1 MTRKW
6 TGVKL
11 VAVGPL
17 KWTCRGEL
25 LAFDAGDIFSLDE
38 KDLAVPGVDPDFW
51 LKVGA
56 VEVYVEPRPKAEA
69 KKEAGDG

>member
-6 TGVKL
+6 AGVKL
-11 VAVGPL
+11 LAVGTL
-17 KWTCRGEL
+17 KWTVRGEL
-25 LAFDAGDIFSLDE
+25 MAFEAGDIFSLDE

-56 VEVYVEPRPKAEA
+56 VEVYVEPKPKVEA
-69 KKEAGDG
+69 KKEAAGG

>member
-6 TGVKL
+6 VGVKL

-17 KWTCRGEL
+17 KWTVRGDL
-25 LAFDAGDIFSLDE
+25 MAFEPGDIFSLDE
-38 KDLAVPGVDPDFW
+38 KDLAVPGVDPEFW

-56 VEVYVEPRPKAEA
+56 ADIYVEPKPKAEGN
-69 KKEAGDG
+69 KEQAGG